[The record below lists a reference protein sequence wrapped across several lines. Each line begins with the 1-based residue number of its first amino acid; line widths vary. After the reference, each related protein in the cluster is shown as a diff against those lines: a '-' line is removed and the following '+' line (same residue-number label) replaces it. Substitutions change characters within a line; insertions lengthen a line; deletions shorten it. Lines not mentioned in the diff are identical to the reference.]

1 MKQSG
6 LTGRASGI
14 TLLQREQC
22 LPTHPA
28 LPTLP
33 TLRRR
38 FFGYTAPGPYVF
50 NVARLPPDAT
60 TLLVLLLLLRITTTT
75 TTTTT
80 TLPTL
85 SLVFSV
91 FTVFS
96 VFSISFNAESPPP
109 HGPARHLPHQLTHE
123 RCGARRLP
131 VPPLAPHRPHRTVE
145 RSGGGRSCPPSPASP
160 APSAPVLDP
169 FDLPAL
175 HNDSFRPL
183 PEHRQRLPSPRLKV
197 GRETPC
203 IHPRRVGV
211 VPDSGEGG
219 ESDGVHQ
226 LLEPW
231 RLHAHPLEDLGHHRH
246 EHFERVR
253 GGAQRLGGFEM
264 VGVGRRRSLVGKVD

>member
-131 VPPLAPHRPHRTVE
+131 VPPLAPHRPHRPHRTVE

-160 APSAPVLDP
+160 APSAP
-169 FDLPAL
+169 
-175 HNDSFRPL
+175 SW
-183 PEHRQRLPSPRLKV
+183 PRL
-197 GRETPC
+197 
-203 IHPRRVGV
+203 
-211 VPDSGEGG
+211 
-219 ESDGVHQ
+219 
-226 LLEPW
+226 L
-231 RLHAHPLEDLGHHRH
+231 
-246 EHFERVR
+246 R
-253 GGAQRLGGFEM
+253 GGARRELGGQPSPPQGGARPQPSRARREQP
-264 VGVGRRRSLVGKVD
+264 GAERRTTHRRWRGRHHG